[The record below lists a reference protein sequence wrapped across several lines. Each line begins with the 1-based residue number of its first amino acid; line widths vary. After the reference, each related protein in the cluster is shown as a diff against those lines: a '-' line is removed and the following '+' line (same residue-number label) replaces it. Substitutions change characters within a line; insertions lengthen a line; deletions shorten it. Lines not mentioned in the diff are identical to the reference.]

1 MPAAGRKF
9 LALKEPPLSV
19 YNNVSACRRQK
30 IFGFER
36 APQPLSYIVHNTIS
50 ACHRHKFFVLF
61 GFEGP
66 FSLSLS
72 SQWYKCLP
80 QANFFVLFGFEGP
93 PLSVYNNVSACRRR
107 KFFGFE
113 RAPSASLLH
122 SSQYY
127 KCLLQAEF
135 FDLFGFERAPP
146 PLSVHNNVS
155 VCRMRKFFGF
165 ERAPSASLLH
175 SSQYYKCLL
184 QAEFF
189 DLFGFERAPLSVH
202 NNVSACLRQKNF
214 GFERA
219 PSASLLH
226 T

>member
-19 YNNVSACRRQK
+19 YNNVSACRR
-30 IFGFER
+30 
-36 APQPLSYIVHNTIS
+36 
-50 ACHRHKFFVLF
+50 
-61 GFEGP
+61 
-66 FSLSLS
+66 
-72 SQWYKCLP
+72 
-80 QANFFVLFGFEGP
+80 
-93 PLSVYNNVSACRRR
+93 R

-113 RAPSASLLH
+113 RGPSASLL
-122 SSQYY
+122 
-127 KCLLQAEF
+127 
-135 FDLFGFERAPP
+135 R
-146 PLSVHNNVS
+146 
-155 VCRMRKFFGF
+155 
-165 ERAPSASLLH
+165 

-226 T
+226 TRSMVYNGTGYKGNFEPSTEALFSE

>member
-50 ACHRHKFFVLF
+50 ACRRHK
-61 GFEGP
+61 
-66 FSLSLS
+66 
-72 SQWYKCLP
+72 
-80 QANFFVLFGFEGP
+80 FFVLFGFEGP

-107 KFFGFE
+107 KIFGFE
-113 RAPSASLLH
+113 
-122 SSQYY
+122 
-127 KCLLQAEF
+127 
-135 FDLFGFERAPP
+135 G
-146 PLSVHNNVS
+146 
-155 VCRMRKFFGF
+155 
-165 ERAPSASLLH
+165 APSASLLH

-226 T
+226 SSQYIL